1 MVVFVHIQSVCN
13 VSDSEAGAILEI
25 INVLVPIIEN
35 VLQLGCEKKNVIGS
49 LNVVPVIGSIAFAT
63 GRLFTWATHVNVQ
76 NPIISVVRSEMRLI
90 HDGAMAISNALV
102 DLAPVRGLFVI
113 NHTCV
118 VNLENVA
125 QLQGRGNEYQGSY

>member
-102 DLAPVRGLFVI
+102 ELAPVRGLFVI
-113 NHTCV
+113 ILHAW
-118 VNLENVA
+118 LI
-125 QLQGRGNEYQGSY
+125 